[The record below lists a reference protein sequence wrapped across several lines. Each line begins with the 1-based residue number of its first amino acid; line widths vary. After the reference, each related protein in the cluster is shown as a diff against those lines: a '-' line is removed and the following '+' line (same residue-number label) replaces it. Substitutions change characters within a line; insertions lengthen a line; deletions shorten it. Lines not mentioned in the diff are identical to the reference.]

1 MLRHLLAASALL
13 LSGVATS
20 SVAAADDS
28 PARWNPSAADSYVN
42 YVAPRDPLP
51 PDGPPG
57 VSPEVR
63 ERALAADRRARQ
75 YDRKFAAGNPA
86 PARRLARAEA
96 AAARTGVSP
105 RAQAGAGTRDARLL
119 TILVEFNDHADDDF
133 SGFSRP
139 TSVAD
144 PTCVTEP
151 PGTVKNGPRH
161 NLLPDPA
168 VAGRDNNTLWVP
180 DFDKA
185 HYDRML
191 YSEEG
196 ITERVRP
203 DLTGPDGRPG
213 VSLAGLT
220 MRNMYREMSH
230 GAYSIGGE
238 AAGWVS
244 VPHSE
249 AWYAAGHCGAI
260 RQDNSGSP
268 QNPRGVR
275 QFVTDAVDELAK
287 QQPNLPWAD
296 YDRED
301 PGDADDDGDTQEPDG
316 VIDHLVL
323 VHAGKDKS
331 AGGGAEG
338 TYAIWAHASTVL
350 RGHPIPGTDL
360 KVANYIV
367 QPEDSGVGVFAHEF
381 GHDLGLPDLYDN
393 FSGGETDVDFWDL
406 MSSGSHA
413 GPLFQT
419 MPAHLGAW
427 SKYVLGWIDPPVVPV
442 GGEARTVSLGAAA
455 DPAPGTLAA
464 VRVDLPAE
472 RVRIGTP
479 HSGANMWYSE
489 RDQEWSDARLV
500 RDLAVP
506 AGGSA
511 TFSMWNDY
519 TIEQDWDFGFVEV
532 STDDGASWTQLA
544 VRDDAGNLV
553 STPPDYPDPN
563 RNLAE
568 LRKVNGLTG
577 DSGGWRHDNVDLT
590 PYAGQSVKL
599 RLDLNTDA
607 AFMEKGWFTDD
618 FSLTNGGTTVWS
630 DDVESG
636 DNGWTPVKGTNTV
649 TRGAGWGRTSGEVER
664 EQYYLMEWRAPVGF
678 DQGLRYAYTAEHSDA
693 RGVRVRR
700 LAYDVP
706 GMLVWLRDAEY
717 QNNGVRFNLGA
728 PPSYGAKG
736 QTLLVDAHPDPRRWT
751 GEAGE
756 HYLVKSNPRKNLESR
771 AQSADAAFGFLP
783 TPAFGACHG
792 NGAWCQDFAPREPV
806 RAFGDDRGWAPG
818 VEYVDGVPVDRFT
831 DGSTVVPAR
840 GPYSTRVAD
849 ADGAPDPAHYG
860 VPYKGSVLG
869 TGDPGPDLAYGA
881 SATLVAPLSRERPD
895 RGAAVRVTSARP

>member
-1 MLRHLLAASALL
+1 MLT
-13 LSGVATS
+13 GVATS
-20 SVAAADDS
+20 SVAATDDS

-51 PDGPPG
+51 PDGPAG
-57 VSPEVR
+57 ASPEVR
-63 ERALAADRRARQ
+63 EHALAAEQRARQ
-75 YDRKFAAGNPA
+75 FDRKFAEGNPA

-96 AAARTGVSP
+96 IAARTGKSP
-105 RAQAGAGTRDARLL
+105 RAQTEAARQDARLL
-119 TILVEFNDHADDDF
+119 TVLVEFDDRADDDF

-139 TSVAD
+139 TSIAD

-168 VAGRDNNTLWVP
+168 IGGQDNNTLWVK
-180 DFDKA
+180 DFDRH
-185 HYDRML
+185 HYERML
-191 YSEEG
+191 YSEG
-196 ITERVRP
+196 GVTERVRP

-213 VSLAGLT
+213 VDLAGLT

-230 GAYSIGGE
+230 GAYSVGGE

-260 RQDNSGSP
+260 RQDNSGGRD
-268 QNPRGVR
+268 NPRGVR
-275 QFVTDAVDELAK
+275 QFVTDAVDALAAAR
-287 QQPNLPWAD
+287 PDFPWFD

-301 PGDADDDGDTQEPDG
+301 PGDADNDGNTREPDG
-316 VIDHLVL
+316 VVDHLVL

-350 RGHPIPGTDL
+350 RGHPVPGTDL

-367 QPEDSGVGVFAHEF
+367 QPEDAGVGVFAHEF

-393 FSGGETDVDFWDL
+393 FSGGDTDIEFWDL

-419 MPAHLGAW
+419 MPTHMGAW

-442 GGEARTVSLGAAA
+442 GGSARAVLLGAAA
-455 DPAPGTLAA
+455 EPRAGTADA
-464 VRVDLPAE
+464 VRVNLPSE

-479 HSGANMWYSE
+479 HSGTKMWYSE
-489 RDQEWSDARLV
+489 RDQEWSDGRIV

-506 AGGSA
+506 AGGPA

-532 STDDGASWTQLA
+532 SVDEGATWTQLA
-544 VRDDAGNLV
+544 VHDDTGALV

-563 RNLAE
+563 RNLGE

-577 DSGGWRHDNVDLT
+577 GTKGWRHDNVDLT
-590 PYAGQSVKL
+590 PYAGRTVKL

-607 AFMEKGWFTDD
+607 AFMEKGWFADD
-618 FSLTNGGTTVWS
+618 FALTGGADGGTVWS
-630 DDVESG
+630 DDVEGG
-636 DNGWTPVKGTNTV
+636 DNGWAPVKGTSTV

-678 DQGLRYAYTAEHSDA
+678 DRGLNFAYTAERSDK

-700 LAYDVP
+700 LGYDVP

-717 QNNGVRFNLGA
+717 QNNGVNFNLSA

-756 HYLVKSNPRKNLESR
+756 HYRIRSNPRKNLESR

-783 TPAFGACHG
+783 TPAFGACHS
-792 NGAWCQDFAPREPV
+792 NGAWCQDFAAREPV
-806 RAFGDDRGWAPG
+806 RAFRDDRGWAPG
-818 VEYVDGVPVDRFT
+818 VEYVDGAPVDRFT
-831 DGSTVVPAR
+831 DGSTVLPAR
-840 GPYSTRVAD
+840 GPYSTRVVTP
-849 ADGAPDPAHYG
+849 DGAPDPAHHG
-860 VPYKGSVLG
+860 VPYQGSVLG
-869 TGDPGPDLAYGA
+869 TGDPGPGLAYGA
-881 SATLVAPLSRERPD
+881 SATLVGPLSRGRPE
-895 RGAAVRVTSARP
+895 RGAAVWIASARP